1 MWQPGETMNFSASD
15 HIRAI
20 HKHARGKLID
30 CAIVNVAPIQ
40 MAARK
45 RYERQQALPVEND
58 LDRIFKMGVRVVT
71 GKLLQE
77 SKKVRHDPEQAAAV
91 AVRLA
96 HEGRRQRLR
105 AGGRK

>member
-1 MWQPGETMNFSASD
+1 
-15 HIRAI
+15 
-20 HKHARGKLID
+20 
-30 CAIVNVAPIQ
+30 
-40 MAARK
+40 
-45 RYERQQALPVEND
+45 
-58 LDRIFKMGVRVVT
+58 VVT

-77 SKKVRHDPEQAAAV
+77 SKKVRHDPAETAAV

>member
-1 MWQPGETMNFSASD
+1 
-15 HIRAI
+15 
-20 HKHARGKLID
+20 
-30 CAIVNVAPIQ
+30 
-40 MAARK
+40 MAVRK

-58 LDRIFKMGVRVVT
+58 LDEILKMGVRVVT

-77 SKKVRHDPEQAAAV
+77 SKKVRHDPEQTAAV

-96 HEGRRQRLR
+96 HEGRRQRLK

>member
-1 MWQPGETMNFSASD
+1 
-15 HIRAI
+15 
-20 HKHARGKLID
+20 
-30 CAIVNVAPIQ
+30 
-40 MAARK
+40 MAVRK

-58 LDRIFKMGVRVVT
+58 LDRILKMGVRVVS
-71 GKLLQE
+71 GRLLQE